1 MKQYLLDTN
10 ICIYLL
16 KDLFGLVEKIE
27 AIGINN
33 FFISEITIAELKF
46 GAENSAFPEKNAQKI
61 SQIQQIFTVI
71 PIFSS
76 LDVYAKEKARL
87 KKEGRILDDF
97 DLLIGAT
104 AIHNNLTLITRN
116 VSDFERLKAIEI
128 EQINMNESRPGKR
141 SGKAQSNVLPAHVLK
156 SIEKGTN
163 QYLSGQT
170 ISLDEFK
177 ERHFLKGNLSGS
189 PFL

>member
-1 MKQYLLDTN
+1 LKQYLLDTN

-16 KDLFGLVEKIE
+16 KDLFSLVEKIE
-27 AIGINN
+27 AIGISN

-46 GAENSAFPEKNAQKI
+46 GAENSAFPEKNAQKTG
-61 SQIQQIFTVI
+61 QIQQLFTVI

-104 AIHNNLTLITRN
+104 AIYNNLTLITRN

-128 EQINMNESRPGKR
+128 ENW
-141 SGKAQSNVLPAHVLK
+141 
-156 SIEKGTN
+156 TN
-163 QYLSGQT
+163 
-170 ISLDEFK
+170 
-177 ERHFLKGNLSGS
+177 
-189 PFL
+189 

>member
-16 KDLFGLVEKIE
+16 KDLFSLVEKIE
-27 AIGINN
+27 AIGISN

-46 GAENSAFPEKNAQKI
+46 GAENSAFPEKNAQKTG
-61 SQIQQIFTVI
+61 QIQQLFTVI

-104 AIHNNLTLITRN
+104 AIYNNLTLITRN

-128 EQINMNESRPGKR
+128 ENW
-141 SGKAQSNVLPAHVLK
+141 
-156 SIEKGTN
+156 TN
-163 QYLSGQT
+163 
-170 ISLDEFK
+170 
-177 ERHFLKGNLSGS
+177 
-189 PFL
+189 